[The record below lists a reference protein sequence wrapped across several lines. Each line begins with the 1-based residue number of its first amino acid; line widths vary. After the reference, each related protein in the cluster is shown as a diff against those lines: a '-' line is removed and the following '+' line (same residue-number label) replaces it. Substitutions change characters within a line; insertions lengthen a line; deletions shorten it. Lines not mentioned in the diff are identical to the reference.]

1 MHRNLSR
8 AIGAD
13 RMNSSMLGTEAT
25 YRGRRYADASELRGC
40 DISRDDEVMSFQA
53 GQSPSL
59 SGHPISHRSSDTP
72 LGTRPGGYS
81 PESRPRWRIQ
91 NCDRRT
97 IGRKRR
103 AASVSS
109 MFLDRPTAEFR
120 RGEVALLERL

>member
-40 DISRDDEVMSFQA
+40 DISRDDEVMSFRA

-59 SGHPISHRSSDTP
+59 SGHPISGSTDGAVGRVKVRTP
-72 LGTRPGGYS
+72 PG
-81 PESRPRWRIQ
+81 P
-91 NCDRRT
+91 
-97 IGRKRR
+97 
-103 AASVSS
+103 
-109 MFLDRPTAEFR
+109 
-120 RGEVALLERL
+120 